1 MLKTFNCGVGFILI
15 IKKQNFS
22 KIKKYF
28 KQDFKPYVVGKI
40 IHGKSKVLLNGKIN
54 W

>member
-1 MLKTFNCGVGFILI
+1 MLKTFNCGVGFIVI
-15 IKKQNFS
+15 TNNKKFS

-28 KQDFKPYVVGKI
+28 TKKYSPYVIGKI
-40 IHGKSKVLLNGKIN
+40 INGKSKVLLNGKIN

>member
-1 MLKTFNCGVGFILI
+1 MLKTFNCGVGFII
-15 IKKQNFS
+15 IINKINFS

-28 KQDFKPYVVGKI
+28 KSEYSPYIIGKI
-40 IHGKSKVLLNGKIN
+40 TKGKSKVLLNGKIN